1 MTFNQERFD
10 KLIQKLEV
18 FANKQP
24 YLYKLHVAFLAT
36 LGYAY
41 IFLVLGVT
49 LTLLVSIILGILN
62 AHSISNLSLTGL
74 LFLLTLAFVL
84 LRSLWFSFPPPTGLP
99 LQPKDVPNLY
109 SLINEISSKLKAPR
123 FHHILLTNDFNAGVL
138 QIPRLGLLGWQ
149 QNYLI
154 VGLPLMLALPPEQ
167 FRTVLAH
174 ELGHL
179 SGNHSRF
186 SGWIY
191 RQRETWYRILK
202 GLQQSGHD
210 LSLLIFQLFL
220 IWYIPFFNAYSFVL
234 ARMDEYEADRC
245 AVDLTGE
252 QNTAK
257 ALINTKVK
265 ARFLERYFWSSIYKQ
280 LETEIEP
287 PKMTYMAMQQALS
300 QRLNQEITS
309 AYLIEALTEKTN
321 NTDTHPCLTDRLK
334 ALGYIPGVQQEAAI
348 FLAIEI
354 SAAQEFLGD
363 ELEKVIE
370 YFSQDGREKIATS
383 WRQEYAKVQKQI
395 AKLKDLNHK
404 SQKQQLTQ
412 EEAIKQALLT
422 LEFEGEDSVIPL
434 LKEIVHRD
442 AYLASANYLL
452 GKILLKKQ
460 DATGI
465 KYIERAIEQDSNIVI
480 GGCQMIC
487 YFLKNKGK
495 NNEAKSYEERAENH
509 SKLILKAQQERSN
522 LKKDDKFDPHNISDI
537 EVDKLRQ
544 QLSHYPQIITAYLV
558 QKNLQYFP
566 EKPLY
571 VLAVKRGFS
580 FWEGSRIY
588 EADSSKLVNS
598 LLEENELP
606 GNVFIFILNSSF
618 ILNSN
623 LNMDKKLKR
632 IPNSMIYQKKGKK

>member
-24 YLYKLHVAFLAT
+24 HLYKLHVAFLAT

-41 IFLVLGVT
+41 IFLFLAVT
-49 LTLLVSIILGILN
+49 LTLLVGIIFGIVN
-62 AHSISNLSLTGL
+62 AQSISNLSLTGL

-84 LRSLWFSFPPPTGLP
+84 LRSLWVSFPPPTGLP

-109 SLINEISSKLKAPR
+109 SLINEISSKLQAPQ
-123 FHHILLTNDFNAGVL
+123 FHHIFLTNDFNAWVV
-138 QIPRLGLLGWQ
+138 QRPRLGLLGWQ

-167 FRTVLAH
+167 FRPVLAH

-191 RQRETWYRILK
+191 RQRETWYRIVT
-202 GLQQSGHD
+202 GLRQSGHEI
-210 LSLLIFQLFL
+210 LSLVFQLFL

-234 ARMDEYEADRC
+234 ARMNEYEADRC

-252 QNTAK
+252 HNTAK

-280 LETEIEP
+280 VETEIEP

-300 QRLNQEITS
+300 QRLNQEITRT
-309 AYLIEALTEKTN
+309 YLIEALTEKTN

-334 ALGYIPGVQQEAAI
+334 ALGYIPDVPKELAI
-348 FLAIEI
+348 FAPIEI

-363 ELEKVIE
+363 TLEKVIDC
-370 YFSQDGREKIATS
+370 FSQDWREKIATS
-383 WRQEYAKVQKQI
+383 WRQKYGEFQKQI
-395 AKLKDLNHK
+395 AKLKDLNPK
-404 SQKQQLTQ
+404 SQKQQLTL
-412 EEAIKQALLT
+412 EEAIQQALLT
-422 LEFEGEDSVIPL
+422 LEFESEDSVIPL
-434 LKEIVHRD
+434 LQEIIHRD
-442 AYLASANYLL
+442 TYLASAKYLL

-465 KYIERAIEQDSNIVI
+465 KYIEMAIEQDSSIVI

-487 YFLKNKGK
+487 HFLKNQGK
-495 NNEAKSYEERAENH
+495 NNEAKFYQERADNH
-509 SKLILKAQQERSN
+509 SKLILKSQQERSN
-522 LKKDDKFDPHNISDI
+522 LKIDDKLKIHNISDI
-537 EVDKLRQ
+537 EVNKLRQ

-558 QKNLQYFP
+558 QKNLQSFP

-588 EADSSKLVNS
+588 ETDNSKIVQS
-598 LLEENELP
+598 LLKENEFTD
-606 GNVFIFILNSSF
+606 NVFIFILNS
-618 ILNSN
+618 N
-623 LNMDKKLKR
+623 LSMEKKLKR
-632 IPNSMIYQKKGKK
+632 ISNSMIYQKKGKK

>member
-24 YLYKLHVAFLAT
+24 HLYKLHVAFLAT

-41 IFLVLGVT
+41 IFLVLTVT
-49 LTLLVSIILGILN
+49 LTLLVGIIFGIVN
-62 AHSISNLSLTGL
+62 AQSISNLSLTGL

-84 LRSLWFSFPPPTGLP
+84 LRSLWVSFPPPTGLP
-99 LQPKDVPNLY
+99 LEPKDVPNLY
-109 SLINEISSKLKAPR
+109 SLINEISSKLQAPQ
-123 FHHILLTNDFNAGVL
+123 FHHILLTNDFNAWVV
-138 QIPRLGLLGWQ
+138 QRPRLGLLGWQ

-167 FRTVLAH
+167 FRAVLAH

-191 RQRETWYRILK
+191 RQRETWYRIVT
-202 GLQQSGHD
+202 GLRQSGHEI
-210 LSLLIFQLFL
+210 LSLIFQLFL

-234 ARMDEYEADRC
+234 ARMNEYEADRC

-257 ALINTKVK
+257 ALINLEVK

-280 LETEIEP
+280 IETEIEP
-287 PKMTYMAMQQALS
+287 PKTTYLDMKQALS
-300 QRLNQEITS
+300 QRLHQEITTT
-309 AYLIEALTEKTN
+309 YLSEALTEKTN
-321 NTDTHPCLTDRLK
+321 NADTHPCLKDRLK
-334 ALGYIPGVQQEAAI
+334 ALGYIHDPQKELAI
-348 FLAIEI
+348 FAPIEI

-363 ELEKVIE
+363 KVENFID
-370 YFSQDGREKIATS
+370 YFSQGWREKIATP
-383 WRQEYAKVQKQI
+383 WRQKYAEFQKSI
-395 AKLKDLNHK
+395 ATLKDLNHK
-404 SQKQQLTQ
+404 SQKQHLAL
-412 EEAIKQALLT
+412 EEASQQAFLT
-422 LEFEGEDSVIPL
+422 LELEGEEAVIPL
-434 LKEIVHRD
+434 LQEIIHRD
-442 AYLASANYLL
+442 AYHASANYLL
-452 GKILLKKQ
+452 GQILLKKQ

-465 KYIERAIEQDSNIVI
+465 EYIEKAIGQDSSIVI
-480 GGCQMIC
+480 EGCQIIC
-487 YFLKNKGK
+487 YFLKNQGK
-495 NNEAKSYEERAENH
+495 NNEAKSYQERADNYH
-509 SKLILKAQQERSN
+509 KLIFKARQERSK
-522 LKKDDKFDPHNISDI
+522 LKRDDKFYPHNISDI
-537 EVDKLRQ
+537 EVNKLRQ

-558 QKNLQYFP
+558 QKDLQHFP

-588 EADSSKLVNS
+588 ETDNSKIVQS
-598 LLEENELP
+598 LLNENELP
-606 GNVFIFILNSSF
+606 DNVFIFILNS
-618 ILNSN
+618 N
-623 LNMDKKLKR
+623 LSMEKKLKR
-632 IPNSMIYQKKGKK
+632 ISNSMIYQKKGKK